1 MTGALS
7 RLLQSVS
14 TASARL
20 DVPVDPSADEARR
33 LLREELSKQEYQAER
48 PTWFDLFATWVREQ
62 IENAF
67 GAGPGGGPP
76 GAAFGIILV
85 IIVAALVIAFLV
97 FGLPRL
103 NRRST
108 VSGVLFGENDD
119 RDSAAIREAASA
131 AASAGDYSLAVAEAF
146 RGLARGLAE
155 RTILTVTP
163 GSTARDFSVR
173 AGVPFPDLAAAF
185 TDAAANFDDVRYL
198 GKEGTRAQYEQVT
211 TLEKTVRGTKPVL
224 ELAAPA
230 GSEVTP

>member
-1 MTGALS
+1 MTGAIP

-20 DVPVDPSADEARR
+20 DVPVDPSAEEARR

-48 PTWFDLFATWVREQ
+48 PTWFDLFATWVRDQ

-67 GAGPGGGPP
+67 GSGPGGGPP

-103 NRRST
+103 NRRSQ
-108 VSGVLFGENDD
+108 VSGALFGENDD
-119 RDSAAIREAASA
+119 RDSISIRQAASA
-131 AASAGDYSLAVAEAF
+131 AASAGDYTLAVAEAF

-163 GSTARDFSVR
+163 GSTARDFSAR
-173 AGVPFPDLAAAF
+173 AGIPFPDLAAEF
-185 TDAAANFDDVRYL
+185 TDAAVNFDDVRYL
-198 GKEGTRAQYEQVT
+198 GREGTRAQYEQVA
-211 TLEKTVRGTKPVL
+211 TLEKTVRGTRPLL
-224 ELAAPA
+224 EVAPNGNA
-230 GSEVTP
+230 GATP

>member
-1 MTGALS
+1 MTGALP
-7 RLLQSVS
+7 RLLQSV
-14 TASARL
+14 TTTSARL

-48 PTWFDLFATWVREQ
+48 PTWFDLFATWVRDR

-85 IIVAALVIAFLV
+85 IIIAALVIAFLV

-103 NRRST
+103 NRRSK
-108 VSGVLFGENDD
+108 VSGVLFGEDDD
-119 RDSAAIREAASA
+119 RDSAAIRQSA
-131 AASAGDYSLAVAEAF
+131 AAAANAGDYTFAVAEAF
-146 RGLARGLAE
+146 RALARGLAE

-163 GSTARDFSVR
+163 GSTARDFSAR
-173 AGVPFPDLAAAF
+173 AGVPFPALAAAF

-198 GKEGTRAQYEQVT
+198 GREGTRAQFEQVS
-211 TLEKTVRGTKPVL
+211 TLEKTVRGTRPVL
-224 ELAAPA
+224 EHAAPESA
-230 GSEVTP
+230 EVSS